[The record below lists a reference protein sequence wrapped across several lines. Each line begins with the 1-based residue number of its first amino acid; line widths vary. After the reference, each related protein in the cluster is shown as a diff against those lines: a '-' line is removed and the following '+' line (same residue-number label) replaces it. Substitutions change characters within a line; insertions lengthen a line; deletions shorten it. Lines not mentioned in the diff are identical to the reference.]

1 MPRCKIS
8 DPEFADDP
16 EPIPLAEAIENAFQ
30 DWTLAQG
37 TLSLHTVAAQHDIS
51 WETLR
56 DRKNGAK

>member
-16 EPIPLAEAIENAFQ
+16 EPIPLAKAIENAFQ
-30 DWTLAQG
+30 DWTFAQG
-37 TLSLHTVAAQHDIS
+37 TLSLCTVAAQHGIS

-56 DRKNGAK
+56 D

>member
-1 MPRCKIS
+1 MPQCKIS

-30 DWTLAQG
+30 DWTLVQG
-37 TLSLHTVAAQHDIS
+37 TLSLHTVAAQHGIS
-51 WETLR
+51 WETLQ